1 MAAVPP
7 QEVNAPGAGAVIV
20 DVNVDV
26 DLDTESSDE
35 GGWQDVGISA
45 LTGQSDAMAVR
56 VIRAFHANTIRQ
68 NKWQKHNPHN
78 LTGDNIEIDACIA
91 SGSFGL
97 VFRAENKDTRSE
109 GQPGSKYAI
118 KISKLRLESEANLD
132 YNMGSDRSPT
142 LTRTS
147 EASVVDQKQ
156 MKALS
161 LTSKRGREITTFLQY
176 VKSGHPNVMN
186 MAGWAEFDILG
197 NSFSLI
203 VLEICDLG
211 TLSDMVSEF
220 RERDEYMPEG
230 FIWHTFEQLFSGL
243 AFLHGEHPE
252 YTTKPEFAGRTETTV
267 ARDVKANNVF
277 IQSIPPNSPPNTY
290 PTIKLG
296 DFGESLHLPR
306 HGTRDFNYGNSTCDP
321 PDTKMSAKY
330 DVWSVGAMIYM
341 MARRGRYPNKGC
353 SLVDSAGKV
362 IKFHRAKPAEREL
375 LRLARNQE
383 SRFEPINE
391 HLTLRLEAE
400 IRWAMTLNREDRPTA
415 VEVYLK
421 VQQLNDARKK
431 FMYRELPAWAPKL
444 ELQREYKPLE
454 LVKMDWMIEDAEE
467 RDLLF
472 KYSGG
477 LVVRRTER
485 ERNRV
490 RRSLAEHHAMV
501 QRRKN
506 EKQREVDLRTGVRN
520 HAELDRARR
529 SIIEQEEIGKVNN
542 ERNEYGGWLRSGHK
556 RRRLEYHRG
565 RAHWVD

>member
-7 QEVNAPGAGAVIV
+7 EGNVPGAGAVIV

-26 DLDTESSDE
+26 DVDTDSSSG
-35 GGWQDVGISA
+35 GGWQDVGIST

-56 VIRAFHANTIRQ
+56 VLRAFRANTIRQ
-68 NKWQKHNPHN
+68 NKWQKDNPHN
-78 LTGDNIEIDACIA
+78 LTGDNIEVDACIA

-109 GQPGSKYAI
+109 GQPGIKYAI

-147 EASVVDQKQ
+147 EASVVDPKQ

-176 VKSGHPNVMN
+176 IKSGHPNVMN
-186 MAGWAEFDILG
+186 MAGWAEFDVLG
-197 NSFSLI
+197 NPFSLI

-211 TLSDMVSEF
+211 TLSDM
-220 RERDEYMPEG
+220 
-230 FIWHTFEQLFSGL
+230 WHTFEQLFSGL
-243 AFLHGEHPE
+243 AFLHGEHPQ
-252 YTTKPEFAGRTETTV
+252 YITKPEFAGRLETTV
-267 ARDVKANNVF
+267 ARDIKSNNVF
-277 IQSIPPNSPPNTY
+277 IKSLPANAPPNTY
-290 PTIKLG
+290 PTVKLG

-306 HGTRDFNYGNSTCDP
+306 HGTRDHNYGNSTCDP

-341 MARRGRYPNKGC
+341 AARRGRYPNKGC
-353 SLVDSAGKV
+353 TLVDSSGKI
-362 IKFHRAKPAEREL
+362 IKFHRANPEQREL
-375 LRLARNQE
+375 LLAARSQE

-391 HLTLRLEAE
+391 HLTLRLETE
-400 IRWAMTLNREDRPTA
+400 IRWAMTLNRTDRPTA

-421 VQQLNDARKK
+421 VQKLNDERKR
-431 FMYRELPAWAPKL
+431 FMYRELPDWAPKL
-444 ELQREYKPLE
+444 RLQREYKPLE

-467 RDLLF
+467 RDFLF
-472 KYSGG
+472 EYSGG
-477 LVVRRTER
+477 LMVRRTER

-490 RRSLAEHHAMV
+490 RRSIAEHHAMV
-501 QRRKN
+501 QKRKN
-506 EKQREVDLRTGVRN
+506 EKQREADLRAGVRD

-529 SIIEQEEIGKVNN
+529 RVVEQEEIGKVNN
-542 ERNEYGGWLRSGHK
+542 ERKEYGGWLRSGYK
-556 RRRLEYHRG
+556 RRKLEYHRG